1 MISTIVLIAPIFLF
15 ALCVHEYSHA
25 WVAVKLGDNTA
36 KDMGRLTLNP
46 IAHADL
52 IGTVILPIICIVTG
66 GLFFAWAKPVPVD
79 MRNLKRGLKDM
90 ALVAA
95 AGPASNV
102 VLALASTLV
111 LGLLS
116 SISMSP
122 EWANTIGQFFS
133 YAIYI
138 NVILAIFNLLPI
150 PPLDGYRIVQGM
162 VPNALAIKIQKLEPL
177 GGILLLVL
185 LFTGSLGIIFGPV
198 QFCTRFLLSIA
209 GTVAESVI

>member
-1 MISTIVLIAPIFLF
+1 METLILVAPVFLF

-25 WVAVKLGDNTA
+25 WVAVKLGDNTP
-36 KDMGRLTLNP
+36 KEMGRLTLNP

-52 IGTVILPIICIVTG
+52 IGTIILPIICIVTG
-66 GLFFAWAKPVPVD
+66 GIFFAWAKPVPVD

-90 ALVAA
+90 AIVAA

-102 VLALASTLV
+102 VMAIASTLI
-111 LGLLS
+111 LGLVS

-122 EWANTIGQFFS
+122 ELARTVGQFFS

-150 PPLDGYRIVQGM
+150 PPLDGYRVLQG
-162 VPNALAIKIQKLEPL
+162 VLPTNLAVKIQRLEPL

-185 LFTGSLGIIFGPV
+185 LFSGSLGIIFGPV
-198 QFCTRFLLSIA
+198 QYCTRFLLGLA
-209 GTVAESVI
+209 GAVAQSVI